1 MGASHSSWRR
11 KETARVEV
19 QELEGHAGLAPLGV
33 EVDAVGL
40 RSRPARPRWPR
51 VESCFEAGVVRELR
65 DLAPR
70 QSRLT
75 GAAER
80 LADRPDTH
88 PRALGHGPVAATE
101 QPLLAQKLS
110 RLAHG

>member
-51 VESCFEAGVVRELR
+51 VESCFEAGVVSEL
-65 DLAPR
+65 
-70 QSRLT
+70 
-75 GAAER
+75 G
-80 LADRPDTH
+80 DRPDTH